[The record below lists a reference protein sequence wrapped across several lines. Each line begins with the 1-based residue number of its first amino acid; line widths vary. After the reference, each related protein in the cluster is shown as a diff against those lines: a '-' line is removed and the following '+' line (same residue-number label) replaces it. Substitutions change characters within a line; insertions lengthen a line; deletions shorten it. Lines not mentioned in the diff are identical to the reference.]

1 MITKAFDVNVSLN
14 VTSTPISDL
23 MIHIS
28 TNAWPNYPNIHPILT
43 EFLAKSST
51 TKCGPVMQA
60 FPQAEEMGL
69 NVVCKGS
76 FCNFSKA
83 GVAQLI
89 PGYVQDMT
97 HI

>member
-1 MITKAFDVNVSLN
+1 
-14 VTSTPISDL
+14 
-23 MIHIS
+23 
-28 TNAWPNYPNIHPILT
+28 
-43 EFLAKSST
+43 
-51 TKCGPVMQA
+51 MQA

-69 NVVCKGS
+69 NVACKGS

-97 HI
+97 HILQI

>member
-1 MITKAFDVNVSLN
+1 
-14 VTSTPISDL
+14 
-23 MIHIS
+23 
-28 TNAWPNYPNIHPILT
+28 
-43 EFLAKSST
+43 
-51 TKCGPVMQA
+51 MQA

-83 GVAQLI
+83 GVAQVI

>member
-1 MITKAFDVNVSLN
+1 LTK
-14 VTSTPISDL
+14 
-23 MIHIS
+23 
-28 TNAWPNYPNIHPILT
+28 
-43 EFLAKSST
+43 FLAKAST
-51 TKCGPVMQA
+51 TKCGPVLQA

-69 NVVCKGS
+69 NVACKGN

-97 HI
+97 HILQI